1 MANTK
6 TIKKTA
12 PVAEESAVTPV
23 TETNIESKA
32 ESPKKKPVAKE
43 IDLHDMVTVRN
54 GFQGRLVY
62 ISKKTGERF
71 VWEEFG
77 DEQDMEIGELR
88 SARSSSKAF
97 FENNW
102 FMFDDQ
108 WVVDYLGMNKYYKYA
123 LRVEDFDD
131 VFTKDP
137 EEIVEIVND
146 MTKGQKKS
154 MAYRARALI
163 AEGEIDSNKVIA
175 TLEKCLNTQLVER

>member
-6 TIKKTA
+6 TIKKTN
-12 PVAEESAVTPV
+12 PV
-23 TETNIESKA
+23 TEEPAAAPVTEINNEGKA
-32 ESPKKKPVAKE
+32 ESPKKKPVVKD

-71 VWEEFG
+71 IWEEFG

-88 SARSSSKAF
+88 SARSSAKAF

-108 WVVDYLGMNKYYKYA
+108 WIVDYLGMNKYYKYA
-123 LRVEDFDD
+123 LKVEDFDD

-137 EEIVEIVND
+137 AEIEEIIKD
-146 MTKGQKKS
+146 MTKGQQKS

-163 AEGEIDSNKVIA
+163 ASGEIDSNKVIA
-175 TLEKCLNTQLVER
+175 ALEKCLNTQLVER

>member
-1 MANTK
+1 MATTK
-6 TIKKTA
+6 TIKKTPPAEADA
-12 PVAEESAVTPV
+12 PAVETQTESKVETPV
-23 TETNIESKA
+23 
-32 ESPKKKPVAKE
+32 KKPVAKE
-43 IDLHDMVTVRN
+43 IDPHDLVTVRN

-88 SARSSSKAF
+88 NARSSSKSF

-123 LRVEDFDD
+123 LKIEDFDD
-131 VFTKDP
+131 VFKKDP
-137 EEIVEIVND
+137 EEVEKIIKD
-146 MTKGQKKS
+146 MTKGQQKS

-163 AEGEIDSNKVIA
+163 ADGEIDSNKVIA